1 MATNILISFLS
12 LLGVKHTTSFSEQHF
27 AEHQHKYNLFGLSSM
42 LSDYKT
48 NNAGIKVSDKN
59 DISRIEN

>member
-27 AEHQHKYNLFGLSSM
+27 AEHQHKYNCLDCHLCYLITKQIM
-42 LSDYKT
+42 L
-48 NNAGIKVSDKN
+48 
-59 DISRIEN
+59 E